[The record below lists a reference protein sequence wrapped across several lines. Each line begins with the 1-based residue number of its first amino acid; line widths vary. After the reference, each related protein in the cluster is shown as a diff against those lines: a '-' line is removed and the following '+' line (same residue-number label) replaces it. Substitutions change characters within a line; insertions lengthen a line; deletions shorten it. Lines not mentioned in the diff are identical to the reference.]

1 MTKKEQ
7 YIIEKHVDKHNGSW
21 YNIIDRYTDSIRIEW
36 GKEGRNYTKT
46 LKI

>member
-1 MTKKEQ
+1 MTEKEQ
-7 YIIEKHVDKHNGSW
+7 HIIEKHLDKHNGGW

-36 GKEGRNYTKT
+36 GKGNYTYTKT